1 MNIFTTIT
9 DFLAGGTVKTIVD
22 TVKDYFPPSMTDKEK
37 AELTMAISNAEH
49 IKEKELLTL
58 ANEAD
63 KEFNTRVK
71 EMEGTANDLKA
82 IPIFGSIIIF
92 LRGTQRPIWGFFTLY
107 ADYMTFAKQWNISDD
122 PQMQTMLTIVNV
134 LVLGFLFGERAVK
147 NVMPLIIEMFA
158 NKGK

>member
-1 MNIFTTIT
+1 MNIFTKIT
-9 DFLAGGTVKTIVD
+9 DFLAGGTIKTIAE
-22 TVKDYFPPSMTDKEK
+22 TVKEYFPPSMSEKEK
-37 AELTMAISNAEH
+37 ADLSLIISNAEH
-49 IKEKELLTL
+49 MKEKEILML

-107 ADYMTFAKQWNISDD
+107 ADYMTFAKQWNISAD

-147 NVMPLIIEMFA
+147 NVMPLIMQMF
-158 NKGK
+158 KSKM